1 MAIIYAEDFTAGNS
15 LFSDTYAFNR
25 PTDGTDPLY
34 PNLRGSEG
42 VFIDSNGMLDTN
54 PAHTGEFE
62 THQQAGWWI
71 KSAGALS
78 GGGPGGYAGPGFW
91 NGTVGWIEA
100 LYHPTVDSL
109 TELTEPFV
117 TAPMIQVT
125 DPFAAFPFVGV
136 DAQLDDAFII
146 VRHQNEGSHSNE
158 ETIPGAPMPVAG
170 DPYLVRLEW
179 QCGTWDTDLL
189 QAAADGFVRVY
200 INGALIYEAT
210 DISLYFAP
218 LTVPAN
224 LIDGVLFGYFGL
236 LGPLASFTINDEA
249 YVVAAALQ
257 FHSGGTEYPLF
268 FSNIQFKEIP

>member
-1 MAIIYAEDFTAGNS
+1 MAIIYAEDFTPGNS
-15 LFSDTYAFNR
+15 LFSDTYAYNR
-25 PTDGTDPLY
+25 PTDGVDPLY

-42 VFIDSNGMLDTN
+42 VFIDGNGRLDTD
-54 PAHTGEFE
+54 PAFTGEFE

-71 KSAGALS
+71 KSAGAMS

-100 LYHPTVDSL
+100 LYYPTTESL

-146 VRHQNEGSHSNE
+146 VRHQNEGSHANE
-158 ETIPGAPMPVAG
+158 VTVTGATMPVAG
-170 DPYLVRLEW
+170 EPYLVRLQW

-189 QAAADGFVRVY
+189 QAAADGYVRVY
-200 INGALIYEAT
+200 INEVLIYEAT
-210 DISLYFAP
+210 NISLYFAP

-249 YVVAAALQ
+249 YVAASTIQ
-257 FHSGGTEYPLF
+257 FRSGGT
-268 FSNIQFKEIP
+268 SNPVAWMEITHREIP

>member
-1 MAIIYAEDFTAGNS
+1 MAIIYAEDFTPGNS
-15 LFSDTYAFNR
+15 LFSDTYAYNR
-25 PTDGTDPLY
+25 PTDGVDPLY

-42 VFIDSNGMLDTN
+42 VFIDGNGRLDTD
-54 PAHTGEFE
+54 PAFTGEFE

-100 LYHPTVDSL
+100 LYYPTTESL

-146 VRHQNEGSHSNE
+146 VRHQNEGSHANE
-158 ETIPGAPMPVAG
+158 VTVTGATMPVAG
-170 DPYLVRLEW
+170 EPYLVRLQW

-189 QAAADGFVRVY
+189 QAAADGYVRVY
-200 INGALIYEAT
+200 INEVLIYEAT
-210 DISLYFAP
+210 NISLYFAP

-249 YVVAAALQ
+249 YVAASTIQ
-257 FHSGGTEYPLF
+257 FRSGGT
-268 FSNIQFKEIP
+268 SNPVAWMEITHREIP